1 MGSHARQL
9 TRREFVGETAR
20 VTGALAFA
28 SAAGSLVYADEAPLQ
43 VPSVELGR
51 TGESVSR
58 LGVGCAHFQRPH
70 ITVDHVS
77 EVIHRA
83 VEIGVNYLDTAP
95 NYVTGDSHAEAK
107 MGPAIK
113 EIRDKVFLATKT
125 EEPTYE
131 GTWQLLRQSMQRLQ
145 TDRLDLVHLH
155 NFGEQSRF
163 KNLGEVFSDKGA
175 LGALR
180 EARKLGVIRF
190 IGASGHLYPSRFNE
204 ALNTGEI
211 DVLMNAVN
219 FVIQHTYNFEDKV
232 WKRAREE
239 NIGLVAMKVL
249 GGAAGS
255 DGYKAP
261 AEQYESAIRYA
272 MGIPGCHCLVIG
284 VASVQELEQAARV
297 IARSEPLAEDERA
310 RLAALGMEL
319 AKSEGWV
326 NVYGTPVA

>member
-1 MGSHARQL
+1 METYPHRL
-9 TRREFVGETAR
+9 TRREFVGGAAR

-28 SAAGSLVYADEAPLQ
+28 SAAGPLVAAEDALLQ
-43 VPSVELGR
+43 VPNVELGR
-51 TGESVSR
+51 TGAAVSR

-70 ITVDHVS
+70 ITPENVS
-77 EVIHRA
+77 EVLHRA
-83 VEIGVNYLDTAP
+83 LEIGVNYLDTAP
-95 NYVTGDSHAEAK
+95 NYVTGDSHAEEK

-113 EIRDKVFLATKT
+113 EIRDKVFLVTKT
-125 EEPTYE
+125 EEPTYD
-131 GTWQLLRQSMQRLQ
+131 GTWQLLRESMQRLQ

-163 KNLGEVFSDKGA
+163 RHLGEVFSDKGA

-180 EARKLGVIRF
+180 EAKKQGVVRF
-190 IGASGHLYPSRFNE
+190 IGASGHLYPSRFND

-219 FVIQHTYNFEDKV
+219 FVTQHTYNFEEKI

-249 GGAAGS
+249 GGAAGTA
-255 DGYKAP
+255 GYKVP
-261 AEQYESAIRYA
+261 PDQYENAIRYA

-297 IARSEPLAEDERA
+297 IARNELLADDERA
-310 RLAALGMEL
+310 RLAELGLEL
-319 AKSEGWV
+319 AMSEGWT
-326 NVYGTPVA
+326 NVYGIPLA

>member
-1 MGSHARQL
+1 MKTCLHPL
-9 TRREFVGETAR
+9 TRREFVGGAAR
-20 VTGALAFA
+20 VTGALAVA
-28 SAAGSLVYADEAPLQ
+28 SAGGLLARADDAPLQ
-43 VPSVELGR
+43 VPRVELGR
-51 TGESVSR
+51 TGASVSR
-58 LGVGCAHFQRPH
+58 LGIGCAHFQRPH
-70 ITVDHVS
+70 ITPDDVGGVL
-77 EVIHRA
+77 HRA
-83 VEIGVNYLDTAP
+83 LEIGVNYLDTAP

-113 EIRDKVFLATKT
+113 EIRDKVFLVTKT
-125 EEPTYE
+125 EEPSYE

-163 KNLGEVFSDKGA
+163 KHLGEVFSDNGA

-180 EARKLGVIRF
+180 EAKKLGVIRF

-219 FVIQHTYNFEDKV
+219 FVTQHTYNFEDKV

-255 DGYKAP
+255 DGHKVP
-261 AEQYESAIRYA
+261 ADQYENAIRYA
-272 MGIPGCHCLVIG
+272 MAIPGCHCLVIG
-284 VASVQELEQAARV
+284 VATVQELEQAARV
-297 IARSEPLAEDERA
+297 IARNQPLSEDERA
-310 RLAALGMEL
+310 QLAALGLEL
-319 AKSEGWV
+319 SKGEGWATI
-326 NVYGTPVA
+326 YGTPIA